1 VERILAKGGDSMI
14 SFVRRDI
21 RNRTETGKRYDAVV
35 CNGLIGGP
43 LLNDKAMVREVIRG
57 LAERVNRGGMFLAAD
72 RFHAGWRKSVPIG
85 LIRAEVE
92 SAGFSIV
99 DVGEG
104 VAAVRL

>member
-1 VERILAKGGDSMI
+1 MI
-14 SFVRRDI
+14 GFVRRDI
-21 RNRTETGKRYDAVV
+21 RNRIDTGKRYDAVV

-43 LLNDKAMVREVIRG
+43 LLNDKAMVRKVIRG
-57 LAERVNRGGMFLAAD
+57 LVERVGKGGLFLAAD

-92 SAGFSIV
+92 SAGLVIV
-99 DVGEG
+99 DAGEG